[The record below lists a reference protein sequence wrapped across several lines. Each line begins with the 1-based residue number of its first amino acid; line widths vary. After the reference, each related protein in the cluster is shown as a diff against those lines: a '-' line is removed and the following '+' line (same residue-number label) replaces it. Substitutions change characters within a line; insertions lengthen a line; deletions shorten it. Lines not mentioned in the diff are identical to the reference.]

1 MYLADHIRI
10 AEIGPQM
17 VLLDLRQSRYHAV
30 PPPVRDVLRQV
41 MCGQVLGPSPSRIG
55 ALLVDH
61 GLLNQRAGHARCDR
75 QAPPLRDDEGSAL
88 AIAEGRCSL
97 GWFARLLVLQ
107 IASAWAL
114 RVQSLETLV
123 ARLACMRA
131 NIAGHGAGD
140 AEAARD
146 AIVRAF
152 RATHRVI
159 PPRNRCFMKS
169 IALFKALTA
178 AGVGVDLVVGV
189 RAAPFFAHCW
199 VQHQGHLLDD
209 TVERVRLFTPILTI

>member
-1 MYLADHIRI
+1 
-10 AEIGPQM
+10 
-17 VLLDLRQSRYHAV
+17 
-30 PPPVRDVLRQV
+30 
-41 MCGQVLGPSPSRIG
+41 
-55 ALLVDH
+55 
-61 GLLNQRAGHARCDR
+61 
-75 QAPPLRDDEGSAL
+75 
-88 AIAEGRCSL
+88 
-97 GWFARLLVLQ
+97 VLQ

-209 TVERVRLFTPILTI
+209 TVERVRLFTPILSI